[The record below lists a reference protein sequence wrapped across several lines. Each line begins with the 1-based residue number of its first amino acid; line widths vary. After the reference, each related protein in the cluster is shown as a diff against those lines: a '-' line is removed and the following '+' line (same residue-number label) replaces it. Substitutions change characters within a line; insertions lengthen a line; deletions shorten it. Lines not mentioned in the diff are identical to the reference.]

1 MIIGERQEMKTQD
14 LKKFK
19 SSSFLVK
26 SNSAISML
34 LAKLEM
40 ANAELSMKLGRNVL
54 INACGRVKT
63 IESIQAKCRK
73 KGYDATYECA
83 LEKINDII
91 GVRGVC
97 SFEDDVYRM
106 AQVLSTHQDLKIV
119 KKKDYIQQP
128 KNSGYRSLHL
138 IVEIPLYFQGEMQ
151 WIRAEIQLRTTAM
164 DFWAG
169 VDHQLRYKKGKKEA
183 VLIGKELKEYSQAV
197 AELDRK
203 MVELRER
210 IDAI

>member
-34 LAKLEM
+34 LAKLEI

-54 INACGRVKT
+54 INMCGRVKT

-83 LEKINDII
+83 MEKINDII

-97 SFEDDVYRM
+97 SFEDDVYRV
-106 AQVLSTHQDLKIV
+106 AEVLSTHQDLKII
-119 KKKDYIQQP
+119 KRKD
-128 KNSGYRSLHL
+128 
-138 IVEIPLYFQGEMQ
+138 
-151 WIRAEIQLRTTAM
+151 
-164 DFWAG
+164 
-169 VDHQLRYKKGKKEA
+169 
-183 VLIGKELKEYSQAV
+183 
-197 AELDRK
+197 
-203 MVELRER
+203 
-210 IDAI
+210 

>member
-26 SNSAISML
+26 SNSAINML
-34 LAKLEM
+34 LAKLEI

-54 INACGRVKT
+54 INMCGRVKT

-83 LEKINDII
+83 MEKINDII

-97 SFEDDVYRM
+97 SFEDDVYRV
-106 AQVLSTHQDLKIV
+106 AEVLSTHQDLKII
-119 KKKDYIQQP
+119 KRKDYIQQP

-138 IVEIPLYFQGEMQ
+138 IVEIPIYFQGEMQ

>member
-34 LAKLEM
+34 LAKLEI

-54 INACGRVKT
+54 INMCGRVKT

-83 LEKINDII
+83 MEKINDII

-97 SFEDDVYRM
+97 SFEDDVYRV
-106 AQVLSTHQDLKIV
+106 AEVLSTHQDLKII
-119 KKKDYIQQP
+119 KRKDYIQQP

-138 IVEIPLYFQGEMQ
+138 IVEIPIYFQGEMQ
-151 WIRAEIQLRTTAM
+151 WIRAEIQLRTKAM

-203 MVELRER
+203 MVELRKR